1 MIEFVL
7 LSIPSLIYALV
18 KRGKTSDWR
27 RALALVWPTAR
38 GWGLGILAAVVGAG
52 LGWLALR
59 GVPPEVM
66 TAQGTT
72 GAITSVLGGLM
83 VALRAVGEEV
93 FFRGFLQGLAERR
106 WGAVAGVVI
115 QAVVFTLPHLALLTV
130 NVALAPLVVTQAVTG
145 VILGW
150 VRLRTGSIAPT
161 SLAHVIVNLASGL
174 AMAASVAVV

>member
-18 KRGKTSDWR
+18 KRGKTSDWQR
-27 RALALVWPTAR
+27 VLALVWPTAR
-38 GWGLGILAAVVGAG
+38 GWGLGLGAATVGAG

-130 NVALAPLVVTQAVTG
+130 NMALAPLVVTQAVTG

-174 AMAASVAVV
+174 AMAAGVAVA

>member
-1 MIEFVL
+1 
-7 LSIPSLIYALV
+7 
-18 KRGKTSDWR
+18 
-27 RALALVWPTAR
+27 
-38 GWGLGILAAVVGAG
+38 
-52 LGWLALR
+52 
-59 GVPPEVM
+59 
-66 TAQGTT
+66 
-72 GAITSVLGGLM
+72 M

-130 NVALAPLVVTQAVTG
+130 SAALAPLVVTQAVTG

-174 AMAASVAVV
+174 AMAAGIAAA

>member
-72 GAITSVLGGLM
+72 GAITSVVGGLM

-115 QAVVFTLPHLALLTV
+115 Q
-130 NVALAPLVVTQAVTG
+130 VALAPLVVTQAVTG

-174 AMAASVAVV
+174 AMAAGVAVA